1 MGAVF
6 ALFAAW
12 YFWMPKI
19 IGLVYDFKLAK
30 MHFWVLFVGVND
42 FKREF
47 LNSFYFFLW
56 LKFKK
61 KLNKVNR
68 FIHSDSKSKGSQNS
82 SNFPDPKNFVIFFSD
97 VKASKRDIYKSLRN
111 KSGVYLFINK
121 NTNHLYV
128 GSSVNLSR
136 RMGIHFY
143 NANSSKQTNVIITR
157 AMRKYGLE
165 NFSLAILEFCN
176 KDLTTCVK
184 LEQKWIDYYNPEYN
198 VLKVVGSSSGL
209 KHSEETIIKLK
220 KMFSKE
226 KHPKFGYVT
235 SSETKKAISDGN
247 KEFYRTHS
255 HPSKGLKGILSKQYG
270 IGGKAVFCYNRAN
283 KELVFSSLNAAR
295 QHFKVRQT
303 TIKNNVDTNN
313 WITLLGEDWILQ
325 STRRQND

>member
-30 MHFWVLFVGVND
+30 MHFWVLFVGVNYL
-42 FKREF
+42 KEGF
-47 LNSFYFFLW
+47 LSSFYFFFK
-56 LKFKK
+56 LKIKK
-61 KLNKVNR
+61 KFNKVNR
-68 FIHSDSKSKGSQNS
+68 FIHSDSKSNGSPNPC
-82 SNFPDPKNFVIFFSD
+82 NFPNPENFVIFFSN

-121 NTNHLYV
+121 KTNDLYV

-136 RMGIHFY
+136 RLGIHFY
-143 NANSSKQTNVIITR
+143 NANSSKETNVIITR

-165 NFSLAILEFCN
+165 NFSLAVLEFCN

-184 LEQKWIDYYNPEYN
+184 LEQKWIDYYNPTYN
-198 VLKVVGSSSGL
+198 ILKIAGNSLGL

-235 SSETKKAISDGN
+235 SPETKKAISDGN
-247 KEFYRTHS
+247 KEFYRTHN

-270 IGGKAVFCYNRAN
+270 IGGKAVFCYNKAN
-283 KELVFSSLNAAR
+283 QELVFPSLNAAR
-295 QHFKVRQT
+295 QYFKVRQT
-303 TIKNNVDTNN
+303 TIKNNIDSGN
-313 WITLLGEDWILQ
+313 WITLLDEDWILQ
-325 STRRQND
+325 SIRRQK